1 MSDVFNIE
9 NRIEKLESEI
19 KSLKTESKYLKKK
32 AEITPLI
39 ALFNHVRHQI
49 NKDKNTEDLYIVY
62 TITFYTKEKK
72 RYSYGFNKIIALNDS
87 IHEHTDEELKK
98 ICDIDDVTKI
108 ELVSTYKDEH
118 RLFEY
123 KFDK

>member
-1 MSDVFNIE
+1 MTDVFNIE
-9 NRIEKLESEI
+9 NEIKKLKSEI
-19 KSLKTESKYLKKK
+19 KSLKDDSKYLKKK

-49 NKDKNTEDLYIVY
+49 NKDKNKEDLYIVY

-72 RYSYGFNKIIALNDS
+72 RHSYGFNKIIALNDS
-87 IHEHTDEELKK
+87 IHEHTDDGLK
-98 ICDIDDVTKI
+98 ILCDIDDVTKV
-108 ELVSTYKDEH
+108 ELASAYKGEH

-123 KFDK
+123 EFDK